1 MRVSGGCALARPS
14 WTALMPERIVRPSH
28 SGSGARRNSR
38 LRWTPRRAP
47 ADAIVAAMADADLNL
62 LTALDALLTAGS
74 VAGAAR
80 ALGLS
85 DSAMSR
91 TFARL
96 RAVTGDPL
104 LVRAGRG
111 LVPTPHAAQLR
122 ERVRNLSREAHTVL
136 GPSTSTVD
144 LASLERTFTLRTS
157 EGFVEV
163 FAPRLIATVMAVA
176 PKVRLRF
183 APKPDKD
190 VQPLRDGAIDLEIGV
205 LGRTGPEVKVQ
216 ALFHDQFVAAV
227 REGHPLVTEGEVTAS
242 RFTDFGHV
250 MASRRGSVRGPVD
263 DALAALGLTRTVVA
277 VVPDYPAAVA
287 VASASDLVAIV
298 PRSYLDRPPG
308 REVAPARPRV
318 RSFPLPVVTE
328 SITVS
333 QMWHPRMNA
342 DPAHRWL
349 RGVVLRLCQE
359 LRVPKTTTRRR

>member
-1 MRVSGGCALARPS
+1 MLHATLGVGSSRRYSCRA
-14 WTALMPERIVRPSH
+14 MP
-28 SGSGARRNSR
+28 
-38 LRWTPRRAP
+38 
-47 ADAIVAAMADADLNL
+47 DADLNL

-80 ALGLS
+80 RLGLS
-85 DSAMSR
+85 TSAMSR

-122 ERVRNLSREAHTVL
+122 ERVQSLSREAHAILTPV
-136 GPSTSTVD
+136 PSALD

-163 FAPRLIATVMAVA
+163 FAPLLISTVVAAA

-227 REGHPLVTEGEVTAS
+227 RQGHPLVTKGKVTAR
-242 RFTDFGHV
+242 RFADFGHV
-250 MASRRGSVRGPVD
+250 VASRRGSVRGPVD
-263 DALAALGLTRTVVA
+263 DALAALGFTRNVVA

-287 VASASDLVAIV
+287 VASSSDLVAIV
-298 PRSYLDRPPG
+298 TRSYLDRRPG

-318 RSFPLPVVTE
+318 RSFPLPVLTQ

-349 RGVVLRLCQE
+349 RGVVLRVCHE
-359 LRVPKTTTRRR
+359 LRGTKAATRPR